1 MYKVTNVHNRWI
13 RVLASLPN
21 PGLLQRHIRFHN
33 EGFIEAIETAYTYQQ
48 GIVDSMQTDDEHKIK
63 AQHVYRNLDWMIL
76 DLISAFEH
84 QFRMTGQWN
93 DPELILPSDHERAD
107 R

>member
-1 MYKVTNVHNRWI
+1 MRKVTNVHNRWI

-33 EGFIEAIETAYTYQQ
+33 EGFIEAIETAYSYQHA
-48 GIVDSMQTDDEHKIK
+48 IVDSLQTDDDHKAKSI
-63 AQHVYRNLDWMIL
+63 HVHRNLDFMIL

-84 QFRMTGQWN
+84 QFEKTGQWN
-93 DPELILPSDHERAD
+93 SPDLILPGDHERAD

>member
-1 MYKVTNVHNRWI
+1 MRKVTNVHKRWI

-33 EGFIEAIETAYTYQQ
+33 EGFIEAIETAYSYQEA
-48 GIVDSMQTDDEHKIK
+48 IFDSLQTDDDHKAKSI
-63 AQHVYRNLDWMIL
+63 HVLRNLDFMIL

-84 QFRMTGQWN
+84 QFENTGQWN
-93 DPELILPSDHERAD
+93 SPDLILPEDHERAD